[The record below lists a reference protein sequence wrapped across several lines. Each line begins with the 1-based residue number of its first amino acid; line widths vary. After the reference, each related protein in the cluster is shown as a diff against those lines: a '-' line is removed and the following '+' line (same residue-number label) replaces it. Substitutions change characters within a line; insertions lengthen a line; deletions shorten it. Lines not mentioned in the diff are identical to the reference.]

1 MSPGND
7 AGRTRALTALAT
19 AAAAAAV
26 VMVLVTAAVATQQFV
41 RRDTGAAPTTDPTS
55 SGPSIRYRPSTS
67 MTPTVFEHGQIV
79 RSDAAS
85 NASFEVPASKDGW
98 TTSTLEDWI
107 GIPDVIPGPK
117 PRAHQPASYRKGY
130 CEADPEDALAYV
142 GLGAP
147 PEVDSDDV
155 KDWNEQLLE
164 SWRAAL
170 AEDAKK
176 EHLGSPVVQPARELT
191 LDDGTTAW
199 MSSLTSPWQ
208 PPKHSCG
215 TSRVAVSLLSIDTG
229 RNVATMTALRHVGTE
244 ADLPRKRLQKIL
256 ESIRP
261 LPAG

>member
-7 AGRTRALTALAT
+7 AGRTRVLTALAT

-26 VMVLVTAAVATQQFV
+26 VMVLVTAAVATQQFA
-41 RRDTGAAPTTDPTS
+41 RRDTGAARVTSPTS
-55 SGPSIRYRPSTS
+55 RSPSIQYRPD
-67 MTPTVFEHGQIV
+67 TPIQPTLFEHGQIV
-79 RSDAAS
+79 RSDTAN
-85 NASFEVPASKDGW
+85 NAYFEVPASRDGW

-107 GIPDVIPGPK
+107 GIPDVIAGPK
-117 PRAHQPASYRKGY
+117 PRAHQPASYRTGF

-142 GLGAP
+142 GLGVP
-147 PEVDSDDV
+147 PEDDSDDV
-155 KDWNEQLLE
+155 KGWNEQLLE

-208 PPKHSCG
+208 PAKHSCG

-229 RNVATMTALRHVGTE
+229 AKVATVTAFRYLGTG
-244 ADLPRKRLQKIL
+244 ADLPAGTVQKIL
-256 ESIRP
+256 ESVRQ
-261 LPAG
+261 LSAG